1 MFLHSLKYNLKI
13 LFKNKTLIFW
23 TYAFPIILGFL
34 FSMAFS
40 NINDDLKLEV
50 FDIAIVSN
58 EKFNNNEFYKEAYK
72 SLSKGKD
79 KLFNIKYVSRKK
91 ADKLL
96 EDKKII
102 GYVEYKEEPNII
114 VKDNGINET
123 VLKTVTEEISSQE
136 KMTTEVINNE
146 IRNGNFNYD
155 LINQRVM
162 EVLSSKEDVI
172 KEKSTNRL
180 DITMIEYYT
189 LIAMA
194 LLYGGIIAM
203 TSLNYSLANMSNNG
217 KRVWVSPTSKL
228 KVILSSL
235 CASYIVQAIGI
246 ILLMLFTIFVLKV
259 DYGNNLKRVILLITV
274 GMLAGL
280 SIGMFVASLFKKSE
294 GVKVGIIL
302 GVTMFYS
309 FLSGMMGMNLKYYID
324 TYATIL
330 NKVNPA
336 AMITDGFYALYY
348 YDTPTRFNYNI
359 TSLLIY
365 SGVLIII
372 SYIGLRRQKY
382 DSI

>member
-1 MFLHSLKYNLKI
+1 
-13 LFKNKTLIFW
+13 
-23 TYAFPIILGFL
+23 
-34 FSMAFS
+34 
-40 NINDDLKLEV
+40 
-50 FDIAIVSN
+50 
-58 EKFNNNEFYKEAYK
+58 
-72 SLSKGKD
+72 
-79 KLFNIKYVSRKK
+79 
-91 ADKLL
+91 
-96 EDKKII
+96 
-102 GYVEYKEEPNII
+102 
-114 VKDNGINET
+114 
-123 VLKTVTEEISSQE
+123 
-136 KMTTEVINNE
+136 MTTEVINNE